1 MVRLDG
7 PPEGRHSPV
16 MRFTKWDY
24 VAFPLLA
31 ALAIGVFYGALRLVG
46 FFGLGIIGLVIG
58 FIAVRMD
65 LERDAASSD
74 PRVLE
79 EQFKARDRL
88 SRAER
93 ADLWA
98 AQKARLKPL
107 FAAQVVAAG
116 FVILGFGF
124 HFLL

>member
-1 MVRLDG
+1 
-7 PPEGRHSPV
+7 

-46 FFGLGIIGLVIG
+46 FFGVGIIGLVIG
-58 FIAVRMD
+58 FISVRMD

-93 ADLWA
+93 ADFQA
-98 AQKARLKPL
+98 GQTARLKPL
-107 FAAQVVAAG
+107 FVAQVVAAG
-116 FVILGFGF
+116 LVIFGFGF

>member
-1 MVRLDG
+1 
-7 PPEGRHSPV
+7 

-24 VAFPLLA
+24 LAFPLLA
-31 ALAIGVFYGALRLVG
+31 ALAIGVVYSALRLVG
-46 FFGLGIIGLVIG
+46 FFGLGILGLIIG

-65 LERDAASSD
+65 LERDGASSD

-79 EQFKARDRL
+79 EQFKARNRM

-93 ADLWA
+93 ADLHA
-98 AQKARLKPL
+98 GQLARLKPL
-107 FAAQVVAAG
+107 FVAQIVAAG
-116 FVILGFGF
+116 FIILGFGL